1 MITRLTGIRRRAFGI
16 GLSSYHD
23 VAQLI
28 RHHDHLAGR
37 PSLEELFDL
46 GILQHTALYLFTGEI
61 PRQNELALDLAIE
74 LHHQLDLVPHQP
86 GRIIDRPLLLKH
98 RGGMPEPLPQ
108 LLPEM
113 GGKAGKKPHEIVQD
127 PLQEGFVHRS
137 VLVGGQCRC

>member
-37 PSLEELFDL
+37 PSLEELLHL

-61 PRQNELALDLAIE
+61 PRQNELALTHDEAIDTVILE
-74 LHHQLDLVPHQP
+74 TGD
-86 GRIIDRPLLLKH
+86 
-98 RGGMPEPLPQ
+98 GM
-108 LLPEM
+108 
-113 GGKAGKKPHEIVQD
+113 AI
-127 PLQEGFVHRS
+127 S
-137 VLVGGQCRC
+137 VRKED

>member
-37 PSLEELFDL
+37 PSLEELLHL

-74 LHHQLDLVPHQP
+74 LHHQLDLV
-86 GRIIDRPLLLKH
+86 RA
-98 RGGMPEPLPQ
+98 
-108 LLPEM
+108 
-113 GGKAGKKPHEIVQD
+113 AGVGASRERQETEQEIVLTIRIPKSKA
-127 PLQEGFVHRS
+127 PLSRS
-137 VLVGGQCRC
+137 R